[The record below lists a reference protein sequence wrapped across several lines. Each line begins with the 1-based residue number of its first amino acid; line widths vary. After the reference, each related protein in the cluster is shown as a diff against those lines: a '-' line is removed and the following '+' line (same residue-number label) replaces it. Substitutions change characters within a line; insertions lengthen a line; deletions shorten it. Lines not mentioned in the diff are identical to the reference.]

1 MRVLPTSLMYFKEVA
16 AGGSITLAA
25 EAAHVS
31 ASAISRQ
38 ISKLEA
44 SLGVS
49 LFARH
54 PRGMVLTEAGQLLLA
69 HARRTEAEGDALF
82 EELRAGESGKTRVIK
97 VASAEGLASGRV
109 VGAIATIS
117 AQYSGVVFKLH
128 VVSSAHATTQV
139 MDGRADVAA
148 VFALGPQRDVTVE
161 YSTPAP
167 PHATVAT
174 GHPLSAR
181 TVVTLEE
188 ICQYKLALA
197 GKGLTQRE
205 LFDIAVQREGLKAD
219 IALEADQLGSVLEFA
234 RRGEGVTLASRFS
247 VPADAQHGLVFIPVD
262 DPVLNQR
269 EGQIQTMPGRRKSAL
284 VVAFIAALAA
294 ALEEG

>member
-1 MRVLPTSLMYFKEVA
+1 MQILPTSLMYFKEVA

-38 ISKLEA
+38 ITKLEA
-44 SLGVS
+44 SVGVS

-69 HARRTEAEGDALF
+69 HARRTEAEGDALV
-82 EELRAGESGKTRVIK
+82 EELRAGESDKTRVIK

-109 VGAIATIS
+109 VSAIAAIS
-117 AQYSGVVFKLH
+117 AQYSGVVFQLD
-128 VVSSAHATTQV
+128 VVPSAHATRQV
-139 MDGRADVAA
+139 MDGRVDVAA

-167 PHATVAT
+167 PQAAVAT
-174 GHPLSAR
+174 GHPLSAHNM
-181 TVVTLEE
+181 VTLEE
-188 ICQYKLALA
+188 ICRYKLALA
-197 GKGLTQRE
+197 RKGLTQRE
-205 LFDIAVQREGLKAD
+205 LFDIAIQREGLKAE
-219 IALEADQLGSVLEFA
+219 IALESDQLGSVLEFA
-234 RRGEGVTLASRFS
+234 RRSEGVTLASRFS
-247 VPADAQHGLVFIPVD
+247 VPADAHHGLVFIPVD

-284 VVAFIAALAA
+284 VMAFIAALAA
-294 ALEEG
+294 TLEEN

>member
-1 MRVLPTSLMYFKEVA
+1 MQVLPTSLMYFKEVA

-44 SLGVS
+44 SVGVS

-54 PRGMVLTEAGQLLLA
+54 PRGMVLTDAGHLLLA
-69 HARRTEAEGDALF
+69 HARRTEAEGDALV
-82 EELRAGESGKTRVIK
+82 EDLRAAESGNTRVIK

-109 VGAIATIS
+109 VGAITAIS
-117 AQYSGVVFKLH
+117 AQYSGVVFKLD
-128 VVSSAHATTQV
+128 VVPSAHATSQV
-139 MDGRADVAA
+139 MDGRVDVAA

-161 YSTPAP
+161 YSTPAA
-167 PHATVAT
+167 PHAAVAA
-174 GHPLSAR
+174 GHPLS
-181 TVVTLEE
+181 THDIVTLEE
-188 ICQYKLALA
+188 ICRYKLALA

-205 LFDIAVQREGLKAD
+205 LFDIAVQREGLTAE

-247 VPADAQHGLVFIPVD
+247 VPANAHHGLIFIPID

-284 VVAFIAALAA
+284 VVAFIAALTA
-294 ALEEG
+294 ALEET

>member
-1 MRVLPTSLMYFKEVA
+1 MQVLPTSLVYFKEVA

-44 SLGVS
+44 SVGVP

-69 HARRTEAEGDALF
+69 HARRTEAEGDALI
-82 EELRAGESGKTRVIK
+82 EELRASDSGMRRVIK

-109 VGAIATIS
+109 VGAIADIS
-117 AQYSGVVFKLH
+117 AHYSGVVFKLD
-128 VVSSAHATTQV
+128 VVPSAHATRQV
-139 MDGRADVAA
+139 MEGRADVAA

-167 PHATVAT
+167 PHATVAA
-174 GHPLSAR
+174 GHPLS
-181 TVVTLEE
+181 THSSVTLAE
-188 ICQYKLALA
+188 ICRYKLALA
-197 GKGLTQRE
+197 GKGMTDRE
-205 LFDIAVQREGLKAD
+205 LFDIAVQREGLSAEMV
-219 IALEADQLGSVLEFA
+219 LETDQLGSVLEFA
-234 RRGEGVTLASRFS
+234 RCGEAVAMASSFS
-247 VPADAQHGLVFIPVD
+247 VPADARQGLTFVPVD

-269 EGQIQTMPGRRKSAL
+269 EAQIQTMPGRRKSAL
-284 VVAFIAALAA
+284 VVAFIAALVD